1 MNILHAIRRCEEL
14 TIENARLRKELDKLR
29 EELDAK
35 HKKVGNLISDN
46 GRLVKVNAYLA
57 EQLGKNPR
65 RRRLDDNGDPIPFT
79 PKEKQ
84 Q

>member
-14 TIENARLRKELDKLR
+14 TLENARLRKEVESLK

-65 RRRLDDNGDPIPFT
+65 RRRLDDNGDPIPYN
-79 PKEKQ
+79 PNINKQ
-84 Q
+84 

>member
-14 TIENARLRKELDKLR
+14 TLENARLRKEVDKLR

-65 RRRLDDNGDPIPFT
+65 RRRLDDNGDPIP
-79 PKEKQ
+79 
-84 Q
+84 

>member
-1 MNILHAIRRCEEL
+1 MNFLNAIKRCEEL
-14 TIENARLRKELDKLR
+14 TLENARLRKELDKLR

-79 PKEKQ
+79 PTEKQ